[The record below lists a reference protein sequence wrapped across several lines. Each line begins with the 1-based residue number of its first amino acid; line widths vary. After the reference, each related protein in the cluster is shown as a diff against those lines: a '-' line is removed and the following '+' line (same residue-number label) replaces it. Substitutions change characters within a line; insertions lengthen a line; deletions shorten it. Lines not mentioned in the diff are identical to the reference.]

1 MREAKGCIKH
11 QNKEKKMAKE
21 KLTTYEE
28 IKNIQTVANQLGFEV
43 VVIKI
48 TPNGYH
54 FKLVKR

>member
-1 MREAKGCIKH
+1 MGKDT
-11 QNKEKKMAKE
+11 
-21 KLTTYEE
+21 LTTYEE
-28 IKNIQTVANQLGFEV
+28 ISNIQKFANQLGFEV